1 MSRTGRTTILLS
13 TLALVAACGEKKSD
27 NAMADSLAMPVDT
40 TAMAPAQPAA
50 LTDPNI
56 VYILD
61 QASASDSAR
70 GALAQTKGT
79 NADVK
84 NYGRMMM
91 GEHHG
96 LRVAGLDLAKKLA
109 VTPMAPAGDQSEAM
123 AAQEMSL
130 LESTAKGAAW
140 DKAYIDYEVTYHQA
154 VLETA
159 KKALGLAQNQ
169 ELKDLIGTAAPVLQK
184 HLDRALELQKK
195 MNGM

>member
-1 MSRTGRTTILLS
+1 MTLIGRATLLLS

-27 NAMADSLAMPVDT
+27 NTMADSTAMAVDT
-40 TAMAPAQPAA
+40 TAMPPA

-70 GALAQTKGT
+70 GALAETKGT
-79 NADVK
+79 NKDVK
-84 NYGRMMM
+84 DFGRMMM

-159 KKALGLAQNQ
+159 TKALGLAQNQ
-169 ELKDLIGTAAPVLQK
+169 ELKDLISTAAPVLQR
-184 HLDRALELQKK
+184 HLDRALELQKN
-195 MNGM
+195 MSGM

>member
-1 MSRTGRTTILLS
+1 MTLIGRATLLLS

-27 NAMADSLAMPVDT
+27 NTMADSTAMAVDT
-40 TAMAPAQPAA
+40 TAMPPA

-70 GALAQTKGT
+70 GALAETKGT
-79 NADVK
+79 NKDVK
-84 NYGRMMM
+84 DFGRMMM

-109 VTPMAPAGDQSEAM
+109 VTQMAPAGDQSEAM

-159 KKALGLAQNQ
+159 TKALGLAQNQ
-169 ELKDLIGTAAPVLQK
+169 ELNDLISTAPPVLQR
-184 HLDRALELQKK
+184 HLDRALELQKN
-195 MNGM
+195 MSGM

>member
-1 MSRTGRTTILLS
+1 MSLIGRATILLS
-13 TLALVAACGEKKSD
+13 ALALVAACGEKKSD
-27 NAMADSLAMPVDT
+27 NAMAGSTAMAMDT
-40 TAMAPAQPAA
+40 TAMPPA

-79 NADVK
+79 DKDVK
-84 NYGRMMM
+84 DFGRMMM

-130 LESTAKGAAW
+130 LESTAKGMAW

-159 KKALGLAQNQ
+159 TTALGLAQNQ
-169 ELKDLIGTAAPVLQK
+169 ELKDLISTAAPVLQK
-184 HLDRALELQKK
+184 HLDRALELQKR
-195 MNGM
+195 MSGM

>member
-1 MSRTGRTTILLS
+1 MSLIGRATILLS

-27 NAMADSLAMPVDT
+27 NTMADSTAMAVDT
-40 TAMAPAQPAA
+40 TAMPPA

-70 GALAQTKGT
+70 GALAETKGT
-79 NADVK
+79 NKDVK
-84 NYGRMMM
+84 DFGRMMM

-159 KKALGLAQNQ
+159 TKALGLAQNQ
-169 ELKDLIGTAAPVLQK
+169 ELKDLISTAAPVLQR
-184 HLDRALELQKK
+184 HLDRALELQKN
-195 MNGM
+195 MSGM

>member
-1 MSRTGRTTILLS
+1 MSRIGRTTILLS

-27 NAMADSLAMPVDT
+27 NAMADSLAMTVDT
-40 TAMAPAQPAA
+40 TAMAPALPAA

-70 GALAQTKGT
+70 GALAQIKGT

-109 VTPMAPAGDQSEAM
+109 VTPMAPAGDQSDAM

-159 KKALGLAQNQ
+159 TKALGMAQNQ
-169 ELKDLIGTAAPVLQK
+169 ELKDLIGTAAPVLQR

-195 MNGM
+195 MSGM

>member
-1 MSRTGRTTILLS
+1 MSLITRTTLLLS
-13 TLALVAACGEKKSD
+13 TLAIVAACGDKKSE
-27 NAMADSLAMPVDT
+27 NTMADSTAMTADT
-40 TAMAPAQPAA
+40 TAMAPAEAA
-50 LTDPNI
+50 PLTDPNI

-70 GALAQTKGT
+70 GALAQTKAT
-79 NADVK
+79 SKDVQDFGK
-84 NYGRMMM
+84 MMV

-96 LRVAGLDLAKKLA
+96 LRTAGLDLAKKLS
-109 VTPMAPAGDQSEAM
+109 VTPMAPAGDQSETM

-159 KKALGLAQNQ
+159 TKALGIAQNQ
-169 ELKDLIGTAAPVLQK
+169 ELKDLISTAAPVLQK

-195 MNGM
+195 MSAM

>member
-1 MSRTGRTTILLS
+1 MSLIGRATILLS
-13 TLALVAACGEKKSD
+13 TLAPVAACGEKKID
-27 NAMADSLAMPVDT
+27 NTMADSTAMAVDT
-40 TAMAPAQPAA
+40 TAMPPA

-70 GALAQTKGT
+70 GALAETKGT
-79 NADVK
+79 NKDVK
-84 NYGRMMM
+84 DFGRMMM

-159 KKALGLAQNQ
+159 TKALGLAQNQ
-169 ELKDLIGTAAPVLQK
+169 ELKDLISTAAPVLQK
-184 HLDRALELQKK
+184 HLDRALELQKN
-195 MNGM
+195 MSGM